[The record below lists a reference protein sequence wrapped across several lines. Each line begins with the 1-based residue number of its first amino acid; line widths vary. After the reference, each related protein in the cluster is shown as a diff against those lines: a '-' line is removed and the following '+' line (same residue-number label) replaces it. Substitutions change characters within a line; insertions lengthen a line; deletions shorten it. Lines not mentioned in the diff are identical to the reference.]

1 VQGAAEVAAA
11 DAGFVTMVSG
21 WTKNVAFEDEFPE
34 NSLS

>member
-1 VQGAAEVAAA
+1 VAAA

-21 WTKNVAFEDEFPE
+21 RGKNVAVADGFPE